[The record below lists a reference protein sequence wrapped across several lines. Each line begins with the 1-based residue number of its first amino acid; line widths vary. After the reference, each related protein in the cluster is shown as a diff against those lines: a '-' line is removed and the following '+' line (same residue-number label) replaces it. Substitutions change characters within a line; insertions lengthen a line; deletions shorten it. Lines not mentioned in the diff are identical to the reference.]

1 MENVTIATISPP
13 AGQKARNE
21 MEHTKGK
28 WETNGVLVLAGA
40 MAATA
45 RFICS
50 CHTGGWISLEEAEA
64 NARRI
69 CQCVNNFDALLA
81 LVRGY
86 RTTYP
91 LDDYADAA
99 DKIIAQVSGGGNNAS

>member
-1 MENVTIATISPP
+1 MTIATMSPP
-13 AGQKARNE
+13 AGQKARID

-28 WETNGVLVLAGA
+28 WLVMGNQRNGHFDFVLP
-40 MAATA
+40 MADDKD
-45 RFICS
+45 FQ
-50 CHTGGWISLEEAEA
+50 A
-64 NARRI
+64 NARLI
-69 CQCVNNFDALLA
+69 AAAPALLA